1 MASSSDW
8 SFLGEVM
15 TKAEAGATSV
25 RISEAERA
33 TEVRKAKRQSKA
45 EDKTTPPLEAAEG
58 NLRRRRK
65 IREGEAINL

>member
-8 SFLGEVM
+8 SFLGEVR
-15 TKAEAGATSV
+15 TKAEAGPTSV

-33 TEVRKAKRQSKA
+33 TEARKAKRQSKA
-45 EDKTTPPLEAAEG
+45 EDRAAPPREAPEG